1 MKCSKCSADITGMDS
16 HICAGSAVSG
26 TDAIEKYSALI
37 SENEQLKERVKGLE
51 SEKRSGWVKWKES
64 EIDEFIKEIGI
75 LREDRKNRIAIIF
88 TLEKQLKDANEQLPP
103 FGRCDDCTERV
114 QQAEKRILE
123 EYTKFLCECNYTDDD
138 VWCENPTAIERFIA
152 EKSGREKAK

>member
-1 MKCSKCSADITGMDS
+1 MKCSKCKADLIGDTTALY
-16 HICAGSAVSG
+16 CP
-26 TDAIEKYSALI
+26 ALI

-88 TLEKQLKDANEQLPP
+88 TLEKQLKDKN
-103 FGRCDDCTERV
+103 GKCGC
-114 QQAEKRILE
+114 
-123 EYTKFLCECNYTDDD
+123 
-138 VWCENPTAIERFIA
+138 
-152 EKSGREKAK
+152 GEKADMHLCNKCYRNGSHEIIE